1 MSDIINQNT
10 EPLFIFDM
18 PDDETL
24 SETISVK
31 GEKGA
36 KGDPTKLS
44 QLDNDTGFITKDAS
58 NLTNYYDKTATDT
71 KLDEK
76 LDVADFNSYEIPTD
90 FFTAD
95 NTVTG
100 AGSNIELLNTARMQL
115 GDIRLYGDTN
125 QKTLTGKNLIYGQN
139 YSSNGVSY
147 TYNAD
152 TGEIRATGTP
162 TNSWSFATSDM
173 PMVLPAGTYTVSI
186 NGASTANIGV
196 GITVNGTRT
205 TYPIAAGST
214 SKTFTLSAESTK
226 ADIYLSGLTTGT
238 AINLAFKLQLEASS
252 SPTSFEPFC
261 GAKAS
266 PNFTYPQ
273 DIETVTGEQ
282 TITITGDGTQ
292 TYTIDLGDLE
302 ICKLDDG
309 KQDYIYKQGSQWYK
323 HVAIGKANL
332 GDFTWYQGAT
342 NVSSKKRMCADDLV
356 GIIENPSSNA
366 EKTGAICTHYTADT
380 AGSTWKTKEG
390 LSVQAEAPNLT
401 GGVLHVYDDA
411 YNTATSTADF
421 KAAMQEA
428 GAIIYYPLAEAEE
441 QEITDSVLVAQLNE
455 LTKAESYEGGT
466 AIAVSGTL
474 PALLTVTAFKRGWSG
489 TISGLRNE
497 VDELGNRP
505 ATDSTLG
512 LVKVGE
518 GLDIAADGELSVTP
532 DKKIHFHSVAASSAT
547 YILQMP
553 NGKNM
558 LIDTGQSAQWSDIK
572 AAIDSLGITKF
583 DYVINT
589 HFHNDHC
596 SNNENIIDTYDL
608 SECTWWVGMKPDFA
622 NHAAQI
628 PEETENGYDS
638 KIAIL
643 QAKGIEPIVPTNNST
658 VVLDAD
664 NGVTVRF
671 LNTDPTI
678 AENYYTRYT
687 EYRTYQ
693 GVNFNDFSLI
703 AEITF
708 GDVKILATG
717 DIERPVEDQY
727 ASYLGKIN
735 IMTAPHH
742 GVNQDA
748 NRAFYYA
755 TKPDYAICAYV
766 TDSDTWVHPWY
777 RSFAY
782 LKEFGAKIIS
792 AHMSQPVD
800 GLFSFTSDGKTVSTT
815 ALYSAISDDVFNYGK
830 QCVNIADLVRA
841 TIDSKAT
848 ITLDQMLDNLPEGS
862 MLRTMWWSDY
872 NTSYPQVYADLQA
885 IFPTFKANMM
895 VEFRKDQGIYELK
908 AYNNLISFEA
918 YKFAADT
925 GTINWR
931 ISGHGNVG
939 SIASKEAL
947 LTLIPRLPLGQYVC
961 TSYKEPDSEILQADG
976 AYALHIDIVEKDPKT
991 SGIITAQIRDLGSAT
1006 TNYVVSAQ
1014 TYYRSDRSPYIF
1026 WRRTNNLVQ

>member
-1 MSDIINQNT
+1 MSRIINQNT

-18 PDDETL
+18 PDDHLL

-31 GEKGA
+31 GEKGER
-36 KGDPTKLS
+36 GDPTKLS
-44 QLDNDTGFITKDAS
+44 DLENDEGFITVNTDELA
-58 NLTNYYDKTATDT
+58 NYYTKTATDNLLNT
-71 KLDEK
+71 KLDK
-76 LDVADFNSYEIPTD
+76 TTFNAYEIPSD

-95 NTVTG
+95 ETVSGTGTSISLVGTAATSLKDITIYGNTSQNGTPTPTSPIAVKTVTG
-100 AGSNIELLNTARMQL
+100 
-115 GDIRLYGDTN
+115 
-125 QKTLTGKNLIYGQN
+125 
-139 YSSNGVSY
+139 V
-147 TYNAD
+147 
-152 TGEIRATGTP
+152 
-162 TNSWSFATSDM
+162 
-173 PMVLPAGTYTVSI
+173 
-186 NGASTANIGV
+186 
-196 GITVNGTRT
+196 
-205 TYPIAAGST
+205 
-214 SKTFTLSAESTK
+214 
-226 ADIYLSGLTTGT
+226 
-238 AINLAFKLQLEASS
+238 
-252 SPTSFEPFC
+252 
-261 GAKAS
+261 
-266 PNFTYPQ
+266 
-273 DIETVTGEQ
+273 Q
-282 TITITGDGTQ
+282 TISITGDGSQ
-292 TYTIDLGDLE
+292 DIVIDLGSLE
-302 ICKLDDG
+302 LCKIG
-309 KQDYIYKQGSQWYK
+309 SYQDYIYKDGDSWYLHKETTSVTLNGSETWYIWNGNLYIESITDYNRTSNVPFCSVYK
-323 HVAIGKANL
+323 GTAMTAGTLTPTAANDKTIRFGNNANL
-332 GDFTWYQGAT
+332 VNRLFIIDSNFA
-342 NVSSKKRMCADDLV
+342 NV
-356 GIIENPSSNA
+356 
-366 EKTGAICTHYTADT
+366 
-380 AGSTWKTKEG
+380 
-390 LSVQAEAPNLT
+390 
-401 GGVLHVYDDA
+401 
-411 YNTATSTADF
+411 ADF
-421 KAAMQEA
+421 KAWLSTNNLKV
-428 GAIIYYPLAEAEE
+428 YYALAASADIA
-441 QEITDSVLVAQLNE
+441 ITDGSLITQLN
-455 LTKAESYEGGT
+455 
-466 AIAVSGTL
+466 
-474 PALLTVTAFKRGWSG
+474 ALLSARAYDGSTSITTSGDLAASLTVEAFKNGWSG
-489 TISGLRNE
+489 TVNGLI
-497 VDELGNRP
+497 DDIDDLSKRP
-505 ATDSTLG
+505 ATPSALG
-512 LVKVGE
+512 LVKVGD
-518 GLDIAADGELSVTP
+518 GLDVSTDGELSVTP
-532 DKKIHFHSVAASSAT
+532 DKKIHFHSIAASSAT

-558 LIDTGQSAQWSDIK
+558 IIDSGTSAQWSDIK
-572 AAIDSLGITKF
+572 DAIDSLGITKF
-583 DYVINT
+583 DYAITT
-589 HFHNDHC
+589 HFHPDHYG
-596 SNNENIIDTYDL
+596 NNQNLINTYDF
-608 SECTWWVGMKPDFA
+608 SDCTWWVGMKPDYT

-628 PEETENGYDS
+628 PEDTEAGYDNQITLLTS
-638 KIAIL
+638 N
-643 QAKGIEPIVPTNNST
+643 GITPIVPTNNST

-671 LNTDPTI
+671 LNTDPAI

-703 AEITF
+703 AEITY

-717 DIERPVEDQY
+717 DIERPVEDAY
-727 ASYLGKIN
+727 ATYLGKID

-848 ITLDQMLDNLPEGS
+848 ITLVQLLANLPEGS
-862 MLRTMWWSDY
+862 RLRTMWWSSY

-895 VEFRKDQGIYELK
+895 VEFRKDQSIYELK

-918 YKFAADT
+918 YSET
-925 GTINWR
+925 GTINWH

-947 LTLIPRLPLGQYVC
+947 LTLLPRLPFGQYVC
-961 TSYKEPDSEILQADG
+961 AFYNEPDSEILQTDG
-976 AYALHIDIVEKDPKT
+976 AYALHIDIVEKDTKT